1 MLPATSFA
9 QGLEIP
15 EVASGPTAL
24 GNAWTDQRSEEGQVV
39 HHFRTRKTVNS
50 WRDGT
55 QEVTENMPKTTN
67 AEQIQKDEL
76 LLVITTLETVCRML
90 LSLVPILKGILK

>member
-1 MLPATSFA
+1 
-9 QGLEIP
+9 
-15 EVASGPTAL
+15 
-24 GNAWTDQRSEEGQVV
+24 
-39 HHFRTRKTVNS
+39 
-50 WRDGT
+50 
-55 QEVTENMPKTTN
+55 MPKTTN